1 MVRNHQAKAHRPKFG
16 EVYLTLQDIKV
27 LGVSLFKAAGS
38 GGFKC
43 VLPKGT
49 RVVIMHK
56 PMRGASAVSVR
67 PLNYA
72 QLEQCL
78 VPEAERTAPL
88 YNGYG
93 ITIYLTD
100 LARHSR
106 REPRAEV
113 VFDSAEA
120 QNAWQLILKH
130 NPPTY

>member
-1 MVRNHQAKAHRPKFG
+1 MVGNRQANVNRPEFG
-16 EVYLTLQDIKV
+16 EIYFTLQDIEV

-56 PMRGASAVSVR
+56 PVWGASAVNVR

-72 QLEQCL
+72 QLEQRL

-93 ITIYLTD
+93 IILYLAD
-100 LARHSR
+100 LARYCR
-106 REPRAEV
+106 PEPNAEV
-113 VFDSAEA
+113 IFDNAEA
-120 QNAWQLILKH
+120 QQSWKAILEH
-130 NPPTY
+130 NKN

>member
-1 MVRNHQAKAHRPKFG
+1 MAGNRQAKVNRPEFG
-16 EVYLTLQDIKV
+16 EIYFTLQDIEV

-56 PMRGASAVSVR
+56 PMRGASAVNVR

-72 QLEQCL
+72 QLEQRL

-93 ITIYLTD
+93 ITLYLTD
-100 LARHSR
+100 LAKHCRP
-106 REPRAEV
+106 EPKAEV
-113 VFDSAEA
+113 VFDCAEA
-120 QNAWQLILKH
+120 QQSWKVILEH
-130 NPPTY
+130 NEN